1 MGEGGGGGEGRKMEG
16 RGGSNEIKVQWKKHM
31 ECKVMNTKRDLC
43 KERKLNAELFW
54 ETERMDRLNKEIVG
68 M

>member
-1 MGEGGGGGEGRKMEG
+1 MNKKM
-16 RGGSNEIKVQWKKHM
+16 S
-31 ECKVMNTKRDLC
+31 LC
-43 KERKLNAELFW
+43 EERKLNAELFW